1 MGTLERFAV
10 KPLAVL
16 YATREGQTRRIA
28 ERVAAVLRARDFTV
42 DVIDVA
48 RELPTDFDPA
58 RYAGALLASPIH
70 IGKHES
76 AMIGFVKKW
85 RAALESMPCTFLSV
99 SLSQAGV
106 EDVNATPE
114 RRART
119 AANVK
124 KTIDDFLRQ
133 TRWHPTRVHPV
144 AGALLYRQYGV
155 ALRLLMRFIAKV
167 AGGSTDTSRD
177 HEYTDWK
184 AVERYAAEM
193 AAEATNSAE
202 RRG

>member
-1 MGTLERFAV
+1 MKSV
-10 KPLAVL
+10 AVL

-42 DVIDVA
+42 DLIDVA
-48 RELPTDFDPA
+48 RELRPDFDPA
-58 RYAGALLASPIH
+58 RYAGAILASPIH
-70 IGKHES
+70 IGKHEP
-76 AMIGFVKKW
+76 AMIRFVKQW

-114 RRART
+114 RRTRT
-119 AANVK
+119 AASVK
-124 KTIDDFLRQ
+124 RTIEDFLRH
-133 TRWHPTRVHPV
+133 TRWRPTRVHPV

-155 ALRLLMRFIAKV
+155 ALRLLMRFISKV

-177 HEYTDWK
+177 HEYTDWQ
-184 AVERYAAEM
+184 AVERYAAEL
-193 AAEATNSAE
+193 AADATAANPAE